1 VSAGTNTLSLPSEA
15 AARIQACWPLD
26 YEEIIEEIVMLFRN
40 LSALAVALALAV
52 AAQGQ
57 APKRIALVGGMLL
70 DGYEAPPIHN
80 AAILIEGNKIVQVGP
95 ASEVKIPSDATVI
108 DTSGRTMMP
117 GMIEAHAHLVIVGH
131 GSYPQWFKWLEDHK
145 DKYPLETVM
154 ELSAK
159 QLLMAGITSA
169 VDLGSPLK
177 ESISVREKINK
188 NQIPGPR
195 MSMSGPWIIP
205 QAAIFPAD
213 CQIIVKNGEE
223 AAKATE
229 DNIKGGVDLIKAQGG
244 LNYEEL
250 KAIADTA
257 HKHNIRVHAH
267 LYEEEAVRDAF
278 RAGIDVLQHV
288 GSAGTPPYSP
298 DLVKAIVDSGRPVV
312 PTAAHRVW
320 VLPETLQFPERL
332 QDPEIKASFPA
343 DMWAEI
349 QDSFKSFHTL
359 GYFQGN
365 DRQEF
370 FGDASVSQWIKAG
383 ATIGMGTDNGTPM
396 NFHADALWR
405 EAKVFVD
412 HGMPPIKVISSLT
425 RINARIIGKQNQLGS
440 IEKGKLADIIVVQGD
455 PLFDITS
462 SLSHVDVVVKDGI
475 IYKGGPGGTSGAQRT
490 SAAR

>member
-1 VSAGTNTLSLPSEA
+1 MLITPSRA
-15 AARIQACWPLD
+15 
-26 YEEIIEEIVMLFRN
+26 
-40 LSALAVALALAV
+40 
-52 AAQGQ
+52 Q

-70 DGYEAPPIHN
+70 DGYEVPPLHH
-80 AAILIEGNKIVQVGP
+80 ATVLIEGNKIVQVGP
-95 ASEVKIPSDATVI
+95 SSEVKIPPDATVI

-117 GMIEAHAHLVIVGH
+117 GLIEAHAHLVIVGH
-131 GSYPQWFKWLEDHK
+131 GNYPAWFAWLEKNK
-145 DKYPLETVM
+145 DKYPIEKVM

-159 QLLMAGITSA
+159 QLLMAGITAA

-188 NQIPGPR
+188 NEIPGPR

-205 QAAIFPAD
+205 RNAIFPPY
-213 CQIIVKNGEE
+213 CQIIVNNADE

-229 DNIKGGVDLIKAQGG
+229 DNIKGGVDVIKAQGG
-244 LNYEEL
+244 LDYAEL

-257 HKHNIRVHAH
+257 HRHNIKVHAH

-278 RAGIDVLQHV
+278 KAGIDVLQHV
-288 GSAGTPPYSP
+288 GSAGTPPYSA

-320 VLPETLQFPERL
+320 VLPATLAFPERL
-332 QDPEIKASFPA
+332 QDPEIKKDFPP

-349 QDSFKSFHTL
+349 QNSFKSFHTL

-370 FGDASVSQWIKAG
+370 FGDASVEQWIKAG

-396 NFHADALWR
+396 NFHEDALWR

-412 HGMPPIKVISSLT
+412 HGMSPQRVVSSLT
-425 RINARIIGKQNQLGS
+425 RINARILGKQNQIGTV
-440 IEKGKLADIIVVQGD
+440 EVGKLADIIVVQGN
-455 PLFDITS
+455 PLFDMTA
-462 SLSHVDVVVKDGI
+462 SLSNVEVVIKDGI
-475 IYKGGPGGTSGAQRT
+475 IYKGGPGAS
-490 SAAR
+490 SSK